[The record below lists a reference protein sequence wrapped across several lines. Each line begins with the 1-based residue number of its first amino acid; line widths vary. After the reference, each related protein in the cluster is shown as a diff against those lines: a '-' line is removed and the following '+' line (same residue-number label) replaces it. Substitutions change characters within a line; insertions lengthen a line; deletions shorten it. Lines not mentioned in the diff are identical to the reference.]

1 MSLLSRFARS
11 KASEAPVLQELPK
24 ECNHWELAPRWDN
37 AADMGIKDK
46 ATSYECTGCKKTFTA
61 EEAARLTAAVS

>member
-11 KASEAPVLQELPK
+11 KDSEAPVVQSLPT
-24 ECNHWELAPRWDN
+24 ECSHWELAPRWDN

-46 ATSYECTGCKKTFTA
+46 ATSYECTGCKKTFSR
-61 EEAARLTAAVS
+61 EEAARLAAAVS